1 MRPAFDPFTPVVNL
15 GATARPFTWGEQKWV
30 LWPAF
35 AFRVQIGERRG
46 RPFNLF
52 QRAVLDLCEAGVRD
66 ARGIH
71 ERIALSPDLIA
82 FLLAQLCAMDLLDE
96 HHRLT
101 VHARQLLTE
110 GEEPQPAQSSGYV
123 FVDAHSHRLWPRLH
137 LGSLLPVE
145 AQIDRK
151 GPQYFMRGTRGT
163 PRETPTRVLWPAL
176 HESPARP
183 SALELRKAVRQ
194 HVRRAAAFAL
204 EAPSAQ
210 HARTNLDDPN
220 LDDLNLENLRLVG
233 TEPEPVF
240 VPACV
245 FFAKDARQQ
254 TWFVTDPC
262 GLGVSDVL
270 RPGLEE
276 LARDK
281 KSMHGVDKLLAQ
293 LGAKASHVD
302 GGDLALLLGE
312 VHRKAA
318 ARLAHRLGEGAA
330 LLPDDVIDKLVDAD
344 MLADE
349 PDARQIDAFLGNAH
363 AALEALFAWLALLH
377 VNPGALGVLSNQDVP
392 HNAELLNRIVVKLGF
407 TTSDEVARLLR
418 VRGASVKGA
427 LRHGNKSLRECLAA
441 ALLAAATDPNH
452 PLAALAAR
460 EPGALQFIARLKPLR
475 NQASHATRA
484 VATPTE
490 ARKVQTRLFALL
502 RAFLGE
508 GPPEPIHDAQ
518 DPAWGADLLLRIR
531 VQAEWTVNNY
541 AGIGALPELRTRLI
555 EMHSASRIVEL
566 IASEDGVEP
575 KALSACLRNLLVS
588 MAIAV
593 EALFAELER
602 VAPSLAA
609 LADEISGDRERN
621 REKLISAAAAVGF
634 ALDASGN
641 LPSTLT
647 QVRPERVRRAARG
660 DGETLSS
667 RVMIQVLTAARQED
681 HPLREIAPRA
691 PRLLLNLGKLVEAR
705 GHGSEIATT
714 AEAAQQLE
722 TTLKS
727 DIRAVL
733 DVIA

>member
-1 MRPAFDPFTPVVNL
+1 MRPAFDPFTPVVDL
-15 GATARPFTWGEQKWV
+15 GATARPLSWGEQKWL

-35 AFRVQIGERRG
+35 AFRVQIAKRHS

-71 ERIALSPDLIA
+71 ERLALSPDLVA
-82 FLLAQLCAMDLLDE
+82 FLLAQLCAMHLLDE

-101 VHARQLLTE
+101 VRARRTLA
-110 GEEPQPAQSSGYV
+110 GEEEPLPTQSSGYV

-137 LGSLLPVE
+137 LGSLQPVE
-145 AQIDRK
+145 AQIDPK
-151 GPQYFMRGTRGT
+151 EHQYFLRGTRGT
-163 PRETPTRVLWPAL
+163 PKRTTARVLWPSRQQ
-176 HESPARP
+176 SPVQP
-183 SALELRKAVRQ
+183 SALELRKVVRQ
-194 HVRRAAAFAL
+194 HFRRAAAFAH

-210 HARTNLDDPN
+210 QAHASLDDMNLDDM
-220 LDDLNLENLRLVG
+220 RLVG

-281 KSMHGVDKLLAQ
+281 KSTHGVDTLLAQ

-302 GGDLALLLGE
+302 GGDLALLLAQ
-312 VHRKAA
+312 VHRNAA

-330 LLPDDVIDKLVDAD
+330 LLPNDVINKLVDAD
-344 MLADE
+344 TLADE
-349 PDARQIDAFLGNAH
+349 PDARQIDAFLANAH
-363 AALEALFAWLALLH
+363 AALEALFAWLASLH
-377 VNPGALGVLSNQDVP
+377 MNPGALGALSNDNMP
-392 HNAELLNRIVVKLGF
+392 HNAELLRAIVVKLGF
-407 TTSDEVARLLR
+407 ATSDAVDGLLR

-441 ALLAAATDPNH
+441 TLLAAATDPNH

-460 EPGALQFIARLKPLR
+460 EPRALQLIARLKAMR
-475 NQASHATRA
+475 DQVSHATRK
-484 VATPTE
+484 VTTPTD
-490 ARKVQTRLFALL
+490 AREIQTDLFTLL

-508 GPPEPIHDAQ
+508 GPPEPVRAGH

-531 VQAEWTVNNY
+531 VQAERAVNDY
-541 AGIGALPELRTRLI
+541 AELGALPELRTRLI
-555 EMHSASRIVEL
+555 EMHSASRILEL
-566 IASEDGVEP
+566 IANEDSVEP
-575 KALSACLRNLLVS
+575 NALSACLRNLLVS
-588 MAIAV
+588 MAIAA

-602 VAPSLAA
+602 AAPSLAA
-609 LADEISGDRERN
+609 LADQISGDRERN

-641 LPSTLT
+641 LPSALT
-647 QVRPERVRRAARG
+647 RVRPERVRRAARG

-667 RVMIQVLTAARQED
+667 RAMIQVLTAAQQAD

-691 PRLLLNLGKLVEAR
+691 PRLLLNLGQLVEER

-714 AEAAQQLE
+714 AEAAHQLE
-722 TTLKS
+722 TTLKN
-727 DIRAVL
+727 DIRTVL